1 MFIKPLEPLG
11 QSDKSSNADLGDKDQ
26 VEEKYEHVKIS
37 IANDIPVK
45 TSIAS
50 PTKNENGSSQ
60 THVPS

>member
-1 MFIKPLEPLG
+1 MFLKPLEPLG
-11 QSDKSSNADLGDKDQ
+11 YSDKSSNPDLGDKDQ
-26 VEEKYEHVKIS
+26 AEEKYEHVKTS

-50 PTKNENGSSQ
+50 PTNNEKGNSQ